1 MSLLRVFERPSRC
14 MQRLGY
20 AKYIAS
26 RCATTET
33 SSLETLGRDLVTT
46 VARKVEVQ
54 LTPEIYTYARR
65 RLTDRAYE
73 DLKRKL
79 SKLGEDFDVG
89 HTVTLELQD
98 AYLSSS
104 RLPSRTGK
112 LVAADWRKYP
122 LLLVSLGLMR
132 KGTYSLLVMGQT
144 LLCLVPPEEVAAFR
158 KYTPEINPFLLTDK
172 QRLLFLFLF
181 LERDGDVLQPLYA
194 QISEPAQP
202 FSDREAGDLLPSI
215 FRSLAKRYQERV
227 RSADDT
233 ARLQRLL
240 DTAASIERW
249 RGKPYTGG
257 GAILEAITVRLEP
270 FVDMGLL
277 TKDDPFSYK
286 YTLSE
291 VGEAFFARFAQAEDI
306 GAFLED
312 AFFGAVNSA
321 FGFSARHA
329 DGDRILARFYE
340 GYEQLKSP
348 WGYAPIKDVA
358 LLAGIRSLIED
369 GLYFEI
375 KEVVSLLKA
384 LQRKRPDVV
393 VFNIDRMGNLVYVK
407 FNADPLR

>member
-1 MSLLRVFERPSRC
+1 
-14 MQRLGY
+14 
-20 AKYIAS
+20 
-26 RCATTET
+26 
-33 SSLETLGRDLVTT
+33 
-46 VARKVEVQ
+46 
-54 LTPEIYTYARR
+54 
-65 RLTDRAYE
+65 
-73 DLKRKL
+73 
-79 SKLGEDFDVG
+79 
-89 HTVTLELQD
+89 
-98 AYLSSS
+98 
-104 RLPSRTGK
+104 
-112 LVAADWRKYP
+112 
-122 LLLVSLGLMR
+122 
-132 KGTYSLLVMGQT
+132 
-144 LLCLVPPEEVAAFR
+144 
-158 KYTPEINPFLLTDK
+158 
-172 QRLLFLFLF
+172 
-181 LERDGDVLQPLYA
+181 
-194 QISEPAQP
+194 
-202 FSDREAGDLLPSI
+202 
-215 FRSLAKRYQERV
+215 
-227 RSADDT
+227 
-233 ARLQRLL
+233 
-240 DTAASIERW
+240 
-249 RGKPYTGG
+249 
-257 GAILEAITVRLEP
+257 
-270 FVDMGLL
+270 MGLL